1 MAGVKTRWLDDDE
14 QRTWRAY
21 LWTTRLLGDALDRQ
35 LQRDAGMP
43 YTYYM
48 ILATLSEV
56 PDRRMSMTDLAT
68 LVYSSPSR
76 LSHAAARLEERDWV
90 RRSPH
95 PDNRRVTVAEL
106 TDDGFAALAE
116 AAPAHV
122 EEVRKRLFDPL
133 TDEQVV
139 QLREIMRALWE
150 GLDSA
155 PDRPGPFPGVFG
167 PES

>member
-1 MAGVKTRWLDDDE
+1 MTNMRTRWLDDDE

-48 ILATLSEV
+48 ILATLSQV
-56 PDRRMSMTDLAT
+56 PERRMTMTDLAT

-76 LSHAAARLEERDWV
+76 LSHAAARLEERGWV

-95 PDNRRVTVAEL
+95 PDNRRVTMVEL
-106 TDDGFAALAE
+106 TDDGWATLEE

-122 EEVRKRLFDPL
+122 EEVRRRLFDPL
-133 TDEQVV
+133 TDEQAA

-150 GLDSA
+150 GLDPA
-155 PDRPGPFPGVFG
+155 PARPGPYPDLFG
-167 PES
+167 PEA

>member
-1 MAGVKTRWLDDDE
+1 MPGVKTRWLNDDE

-48 ILATLSEV
+48 ILATLSDV
-56 PDRRMSMTDLAT
+56 PERRTTMTDLAT
-68 LVYSSPSR
+68 LVYSSLSR
-76 LSHAAARLEERDWV
+76 LSHAVARLEERGWV

-95 PDNRRVTVAEL
+95 PDNRRITLAEL
-106 TDDGFAALAE
+106 TDAGAAVLAE

-122 EEVRKRLFDPL
+122 EEVRELLFDPL
-133 TDEQVV
+133 TDEQVG
-139 QLREIMRALWE
+139 QLREILRALWAR
-150 GLDSA
+150 LDPA
-155 PDRPGPFPGVFG
+155 PGKPGPYPEIFG
-167 PES
+167 PEA

>member
-1 MAGVKTRWLDDDE
+1 MAGVETPWLDDDE

-48 ILATLSEV
+48 ILATLAPV
-56 PDRRMSMTDLAT
+56 PGRRMTMTDLAT

-76 LSHAAARLEERDWV
+76 LSHAVARLEERGWV

-95 PDNRRVTVAEL
+95 PDNRRITMAEL
-106 TDDGFAALAE
+106 TDEGLAALEE

-122 EEVRKRLFDPL
+122 REVRRRLFDPL
-133 TDEQVV
+133 TDEQVG
-139 QLREIMRALWE
+139 QLREIMRALWQ
-150 GLDSA
+150 GLDPA
-155 PDRPGPFPGVFG
+155 PDRPGPYPGVFG
-167 PES
+167 ADA